1 MSLLE
6 AWFLFDHQQTL
17 DSGRP
22 LRYGAAGA
30 ARRGDPAAVPRLHE
44 PTEAAGPK
52 CTHLSAL
59 GSEVSGSCG
68 FFLLVTGNFSFL
80 D

>member
-30 ARRGDPAAVPRLHE
+30 ARRADPAAVPRLHR

-59 GSEVSGSCG
+59 GGEVGHAVS
-68 FFLLVTGNFSFL
+68 SF
-80 D
+80 